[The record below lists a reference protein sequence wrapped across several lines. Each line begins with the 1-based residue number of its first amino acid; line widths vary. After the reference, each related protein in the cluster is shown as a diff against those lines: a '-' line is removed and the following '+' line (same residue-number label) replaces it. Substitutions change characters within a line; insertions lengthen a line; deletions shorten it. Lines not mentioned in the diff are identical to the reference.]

1 MRLLRLSLA
10 VSLLSSSSSAGPIPI
25 AVPSLVRRWWD
36 RGTYNS
42 KSDQYEPVSSVKLH
56 DLDAVP
62 LSTCVADDGTFS
74 VVPVTPKHAQAS
86 DPAIVALT
94 FDDNGTV
101 TPSTTAPPPPPSSTS
116 TPEPPPLP
124 PTSTAPP
131 LPSSP
136 PPPPPAPAITGM
148 TTSGSRSFTT
158 VTVLVTVTADD
169 PPAETIT
176 ETSTVTASYS
186 SPTSSSTSSFFSWT
200 VHLPSG
206 IGMVVPATP
215 VADSPSNASTSTS
228 TLSTA
233 MRTEM
238 AVETATAAAT
248 VMGGDDMPDV

>member
-1 MRLLRLSLA
+1 MRLLPLSLA
-10 VSLLSSSSSAGPIPI
+10 VSLLASSCSAGPIPI

-36 RGTYNS
+36 RGTHNS

-56 DLDAVP
+56 NLDAEP

-74 VVPVTPKHAQAS
+74 IVPVTPKHAEAS
-86 DPAIVALT
+86 NPAIVALT

-101 TPSTTAPPPPPSSTS
+101 TPSTTAPPPSSTS
-116 TPEPPPLP
+116 TPEPPPPLP

-131 LPSSP
+131 LSSP
-136 PPPPPAPAITGM
+136 SPPPPAPEVTST
-148 TTSGSRSFTT
+148 TTSGPRSFTT

-176 ETSTVTASYS
+176 ETSTVTAPYS
-186 SPTSSSTSSFFSWT
+186 SPTSSATSSFFSWT

-238 AVETATAAAT
+238 AVKSATAAAT
-248 VMGGDDMPDV
+248 VMGGDAMPDV